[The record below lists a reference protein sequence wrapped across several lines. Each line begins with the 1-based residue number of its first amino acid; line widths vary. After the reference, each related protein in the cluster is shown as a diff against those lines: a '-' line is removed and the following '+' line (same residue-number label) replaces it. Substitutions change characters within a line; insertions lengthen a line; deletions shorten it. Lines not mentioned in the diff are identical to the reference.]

1 MRTIVA
7 GQDRGQHG
15 NVLNRWVDFIE
26 TKSFIILLRV
36 PDASNAY
43 KMFETLNDRGKRVS
57 QSDLVKNY
65 LFGQAGDRLGEVQ
78 QKWSLMRGALESM
91 EDEDITIAFLRHS
104 LTIIRG
110 FVREA
115 DVYDAVQKQAIGEQ
129 PVVTFAGNLELLAYA
144 FVAIHNPEHERWNKY
159 PAPTRRALEVLN
171 LFNIIPL
178 RPLLLAIAEK
188 FIEKEAEAAFTFCVS
203 LGVRMM
209 VSNATRTGT
218 VEEGIADAAHRV
230 YVGGITTKDAL
241 VSELKSITPTDVQ
254 FRTTF
259 ESATVSHRK
268 LARYYLRALE
278 MTAKGETEPWH
289 IPNDD
294 QSVINLEHVL
304 PEKPMGNWPQFSG
317 DEVKIYRNR
326 IGNLVLLR
334 ASENSGLQSDDFDK
348 QKTDICGLPV
358 HSNQS
363 DCERNT
369 MDGD

>member
-1 MRTIVA
+1 
-7 GQDRGQHG
+7 
-15 NVLNRWVDFIE
+15 
-26 TKSFIILLRV
+26 
-36 PDASNAY
+36 
-43 KMFETLNDRGKRVS
+43 VS

-65 LFGQAGDRLGEVQ
+65 LFGQAGSRLGEVQ

-129 PVVTFAGNLELLAYA
+129 PVVTFSGNLELLAYA

-171 LFNIIPL
+171 LFNILPL
-178 RPLLLAIAEK
+178 RPLLLAVAEK
-188 FIEKEAEAAFTFCVS
+188 FGEREAEAAFTFCVS
-203 LGVRMM
+203 LGVRLMIAN
-209 VSNATRTGT
+209 SPRTGT
-218 VEEGIADAAHRV
+218 VEEGIADTAHNV
-230 YVGGITTKDAL
+230 YSGTITTKDAL
-241 VSELKSITPTDVQ
+241 VRELKSITPTDIQ
-254 FRTTF
+254 FRTIF
-259 ESATVSHRK
+259 ESVTVSNRK

-294 QSVINLEHVL
+294 QSIINLDHIL
-304 PEKPMGNWPQFSG
+304 PEKPMGNWPQFSD

-326 IGNLVLLR
+326 IGNLALLR
-334 ASENSGLQSDDFDK
+334 ASENSGLQSDAFVTK
-348 QKTDICGLPV
+348 KPIYAACPYLLTSQVGNETQWTATEIVARQKTLAALATTTWPI
-358 HSNQS
+358 
-363 DCERNT
+363 
-369 MDGD
+369 